1 MKDGLVKKTEEDK
14 VIELMCI
21 LLELKEESEKVVRA
35 AIKVMGVKIFFESVD
50 QFDIDEQ
57 EKERIKALK
66 QVIDAKEAE
75 IEKMEGADVNGN

>member
-21 LLELKEESEKVVRA
+21 LLELEEESEKVVQA
-35 AIKVMGVKIFFESVD
+35 AVKEKGVKVFFESID
-50 QFDIDEQ
+50 QLEVDEQ

-75 IEKMEGADVNGN
+75 IEKLGADDNGN

>member
-35 AIKVMGVKIFFESVD
+35 AVKEMGVKTFFESVD
-50 QFDIDEQ
+50 QLDIDEQ

-75 IEKMEGADVNGN
+75 IEKMEGADANGN

>member
-21 LLELKEESEKVVRA
+21 LLELEEESEKVVQA
-35 AIKVMGVKIFFESVD
+35 AVKKKGVKMFFESID
-50 QFDIDEQ
+50 QLEVDEQ

-75 IEKMEGADVNGN
+75 IEKLGADDNGN